1 MALILSAVMLA
12 SCVTTVLLAA
22 HRNWKDP
29 GLGALSQYYETGE
42 NADPGAVSTVPDD
55 PGGTSFGLYMFAS
68 KVGTV
73 DDFRRWLRSHSSALY
88 RDFGERLDQA
98 YGTNLSGGSQAGYGP
113 NFQRTWAEIGHGAN
127 GKEFG
132 NAQTEY
138 WGSVR
143 YEKLIEPSP
152 SRTFCGAAVSITV
165 WTELIT

>member
-1 MALILSAVMLA
+1 
-12 SCVTTVLLAA
+12 
-22 HRNWKDP
+22 
-29 GLGALSQYYETGE
+29 
-42 NADPGAVSTVPDD
+42 
-55 PGGTSFGLYMFAS
+55 MFAS

-132 NAQTEY
+132 NAKRST
-138 WGSVR
+138 
-143 YEKLIEPSP
+143 
-152 SRTFCGAAVSITV
+152 GAASAMKS
-165 WTELIT
+165 